1 MDYDLDYQLRLN
13 LQTEFSSLYSWAIQE
28 ISADG
33 TPVSRELIPWS
44 WSLYFDAIGLKYS
57 FQINKEKKYGRGE
70 GFDQIGGAFL
80 TSEVISGSL
89 KPQARRR
96 SASHYSFFGTK
107 RSIPEFDLRIT
118 RCSDDAAEI
127 CHLWGNVSYTGEFDF
142 ENVTYPDCVSIN
154 LTLSLE
160 NFEKLKLRISSQ
172 SLDSVQ
178 LRLNGVSGFY
188 SDWSP
193 SIRTDHIK
201 ILANIIDQKLEFPEH
216 SRIETPV
223 LGHVEEFSL
232 TIVDVIQFENAKPHN
247 SSIRRD
253 GPFDGDDDEEKY
265 STGASDKPD
274 LPASELPLFDLRT
287 KRKLLRAIHS
297 IAIAAWFMV
306 AIGIYNFIFRHS

>member
-33 TPVSRELIPWS
+33 NPASRELIPWS

-57 FQINKEKKYGRGE
+57 FQIENEKKYGRDE
-70 GFDQIGGAFL
+70 GFDQLGGSFL

-96 SASHYSFFGTK
+96 SASNYSFFGTK

-118 RCSDDAAEI
+118 RCSDDASES
-127 CHLWGNVSYTGEFDF
+127 CHLWGSVSYTSEWDF
-142 ENVTYPDCVSIN
+142 ENVTQPDCVSIN
-154 LTLSLE
+154 LALSSE

-178 LRLNGVSGFY
+178 LRLQGVSGFY

-201 ILANIIDQKLEFPEH
+201 ILANISDQKLEVPENSH
-216 SRIETPV
+216 IDPPV
-223 LGHVEEFSL
+223 LGQVEEFSL
-232 TIVDVIQFENAKPHN
+232 TIVDVIQFENAKPQN

-253 GPFDGDDDEEKY
+253 SPFDEEDVEEKY
-265 STGASDKPD
+265 SAGASEKLDF
-274 LPASELPLFDLRT
+274 PASELPVFDLRT
-287 KRKLLRAIHS
+287 KRKLLRATHS
-297 IAIAAWFMV
+297 IAVAAWVMV
-306 AIGIYNFIFRHS
+306 AIEVYNFIFRHS